1 MSRTPVSRTKYNA
14 ARPFR
19 VIGGVS
25 DSEVAMLQ
33 AARGP
38 LAKVSLVSMWLQ
50 EFINREYLAGSMGNV
65 ASPIISRLHQFL
77 SDGMVGYNQARKVA
91 YVPFPFVH
99 AQLTSFF
106 VLIVVGFM
114 PILMLA
120 FINNAVFGFFLNILT
135 VMCFTGLHEVS
146 RMLECVV
153 GSDIFR
159 LLLVQSHMY
168 CANYQCPE
176 TIPRSP
182 ESSRT
187 PSTTSPTKSPSTTF
201 TPSTTTRSSPC
212 TAGTIPTRTGK
223 CCPWRAPWSW
233 TT

>member
-1 MSRTPVSRTKYNA
+1 VSRTAVNRTKYNA

-25 DSEVAMLQ
+25 DNEVAMLQ

-38 LAKVSLVSMWLQ
+38 LAKVSVVSMWLQ

-65 ASPIISRLHQFL
+65 ASPIISRLHQYM
-77 SDGMVGYNQARKVA
+77 SDGMLGYNQARKVA

-120 FINNAVFGFFLNILT
+120 FINNSVFGFFLNILT

-146 RMLECVV
+146 WLFGCVAVLMYRMPIV
-153 GSDIFR
+153 R
-159 LLLVQSHMY
+159 QTH
-168 CANYQCPE
+168 
-176 TIPRSP
+176 
-182 ESSRT
+182 
-187 PSTTSPTKSPSTTF
+187 PTKSI
-201 TPSTTTRSSPC
+201 RS
-212 TAGTIPTRTGK
+212 
-223 CCPWRAPWSW
+223 
-233 TT
+233 

>member
-1 MSRTPVSRTKYNA
+1 MLSQADIRKEFSGSRHRTTQIFRYLLGVSRTPINRTKYNA

-25 DSEVAMLQ
+25 DNEVAMLQ

-65 ASPIISRLHQFL
+65 ASPLISRLHQYL

-120 FINNAVFGFFLNILT
+120 FINNAPFGFFLNILT

-146 RMLECVV
+146 R
-153 GSDIFR
+153 R
-159 LLLVQSHMY
+159 LGNRAVAYRHPYL
-168 CANYQCPE
+168 
-176 TIPRSP
+176 
-182 ESSRT
+182 SRT
-187 PSTTSPTKSPSTTF
+187 LTFMCVNHPLTKPRF
-201 TPSTTTRSSPC
+201 L
-212 TAGTIPTRTGK
+212 
-223 CCPWRAPWSW
+223 W
-233 TT
+233 